1 MISNHTGLREL
12 LSLFDVGADQLGGIE
27 LWRLGDLARTHGVTR
42 WKRAPAGTGS
52 NVDIVRL
59 SLNANGLALYS
70 HDAVALTFSNGNLM
84 TDAVLKELHAD
95 DHVVVLDLDYDI
107 ARSVAEVS
115 LSSASPDL
123 SEELV
128 ESYRGDRIRAA
139 NHADVDRIIES
150 LILPSFTSGRPS

>member
-1 MISNHTGLREL
+1 MIRNHTALREFISL
-12 LSLFDVGADQLGGIE
+12 LDLDADELGGVA
-27 LWRLGDLARTHGVTR
+27 LWRLGDLARAHGVTR
-42 WKRAPAGTGS
+42 WKRAPAATGS

-59 SLNANGLALYS
+59 SLNANRLALYS

-95 DHVVVLDLDYDI
+95 DHVVVLDLDYDV
-107 ARSVAEVS
+107 ARSVAEGA
-115 LSSASPDL
+115 LGSASGDP

-128 ESYRGDRIRAA
+128 EAYRGDRIRAA

-150 LILPSFTSGRPS
+150 LILPSFTAGRP